1 MPSVNWSRDNIPDH
15 ILDREQKTFASF
27 VPMPKSIQ
35 AKSST
40 MPAKVL
46 AQLIEE
52 CDREGITHLSV
63 ADLKLALS
71 RWIG

>member
-1 MPSVNWSRDNIPDH
+1 MPSTDWSRDNIPEH
-15 ILDREQKTFASF
+15 ILDREQKTMAAFIP
-27 VPMPKSIQ
+27 VNKSRRI
-35 AKSST
+35 KEST